1 MMTVATSRKK
11 QDSGTKQIYQLLR
24 TCFPDISSDVNE
36 VIYRFNSVSVRVLIV
51 SSRFDKLDKKQRTK
65 MFDDAMNA
73 ADPKLR
79 AVINDITILL
89 LLTPEELSHEDT
101 RFDWLFIEFHNPR
114 ESRL

>member
-1 MMTVATSRKK
+1 
-11 QDSGTKQIYQLLR
+11 
-24 TCFPDISSDVNE
+24 
-36 VIYRFNSVSVRVLIV
+36 
-51 SSRFDKLDKKQRTK
+51 